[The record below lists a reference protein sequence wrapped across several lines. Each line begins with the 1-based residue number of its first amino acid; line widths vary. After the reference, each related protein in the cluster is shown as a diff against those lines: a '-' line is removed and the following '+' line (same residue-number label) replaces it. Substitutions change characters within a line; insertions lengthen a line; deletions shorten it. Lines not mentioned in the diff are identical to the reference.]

1 MANPI
6 DNLNPN
12 GMVLGFL
19 DSITTENSIYEITK
33 YEDGPL
39 AKLIGSQFVN
49 NLDINNLSII
59 NNIFTLETSP
69 HFQTETHP
77 AVKLGSEY
85 STCSSSQG
93 SFCFDLSESSNLFL
107 MLIHELCSVI
117 NVIYQNTI
125 GSVIRSTIN
134 ICSLVQKSFLFY
146 RIEKK
151 IIGFLNESNNIS
163 SFKRGGYLA
172 SASALN
178 HARKSALS
186 LLAWKIFSLATAI
199 LSVLAI
205 IAFVLGCI
213 FAFNAGGI
221 FSDVFFMSPAAWT
234 LGGGGLAFLLLGMLS
249 IPHANCGRDRRQS
262 AIDSI
267 HRSLLCLHI
276 SEQIRTSSSQDSGN
290 LASIVA
296 RNCLSPYSDLLD
308 PEVFPLFTPSET
320 SMRRRNIEQLE
331 HVQRTRIQE
340 ILTSVPTSTSHRGSS
355 IPPPPPIPPPYA
367 EFPPT
372 YEEVMEEDRIRN
384 QSNRN

>member
-12 GMVLGFL
+12 RMVLNFL
-19 DSITTENSIYEITK
+19 DSITTKNSIYEITK
-33 YEDGPL
+33 YEYGPL
-39 AKLIGSQFVN
+39 AKLIDSQSVENLDVN
-49 NLDINNLSII
+49 NLAII
-59 NNIFTLETSP
+59 NNVFTLETSP
-69 HFQTETHP
+69 QFQREIHP
-77 AVKLGSEY
+77 AVQLGSEY
-85 STCSSSQG
+85 SIDSSSQG
-93 SFCFDLSESSNLFL
+93 SFCFDLSENSNLFL
-107 MLIHELCSVI
+107 TLIHELCSVI

-125 GSVIRSTIN
+125 GSVIRNTIN

-146 RIEKK
+146 RSEKR
-151 IIGFLNESNNIS
+151 IIKFLNESNNIS

-172 SASALN
+172 SAAALN

-213 FAFNAGGI
+213 FAFNSGGI

-249 IPHANCGRDRRQS
+249 IPYAHCSHNRRKS

-276 SEQIRTSSSQDSGN
+276 SEQIRVSAQDSNN

-296 RNCLSPYSDLLD
+296 RNCLSPHSDLLD
-308 PEVFPLFTPSET
+308 PQVFPLFTPSEE
-320 SMRRRNIEQLE
+320 SMRGRNIEHPE
-331 HVQRTRIQE
+331 HVQRTRIEE
-340 ILTSVPTSTSHRGSS
+340 IPTSVPTSTSHRGSLMPS
-355 IPPPPPIPPPYA
+355 PPIPPPYA
-367 EFPPT
+367 ELPPT
-372 YEEVMEEDRIRN
+372 YEEVVKEDRIRN